1 MKVFIVIMS
10 LSCGFLFSNAS
21 HAQEFISEDQQA
33 IMDVIQTA
41 YIEGLQ
47 NEGDLEKMDSGFH
60 PGFELL
66 GIGKGNQMWKLPI
79 YNWKE
84 STKDAVKE
92 GKKPRKDE
100 ELVSVNFLSVDVS
113 GTAAAVKLE
122 FYVAEKLTYIDY
134 LTLYKFEDGWKIVSK
149 IFYKFPEKEQK

>member
-1 MKVFIVIMS
+1 MKAFIVILS
-10 LSCGFLFSNAS
+10 LSCGFLLSNAG

-33 IMDVIQTA
+33 IMDVIQVA
-41 YIEGLQ
+41 YVEGLQ
-47 NEGDLEKMDSGFH
+47 NEGDLEKVDSGFH

-66 GIGKGNQMWKLPI
+66 GIGKGDQMWKLPI

-84 STKDAVKE
+84 TTADAVEE
-92 GKKPRKDE
+92 GKKPRNEE
-100 ELVSVNFLSVDVS
+100 ELVSINFLSVDVS
-113 GTAAAVKLE
+113 GTAASVKLE

-134 LTLYKFEDGWKIVSK
+134 LSLYKFEDGWKIVSK

>member
-1 MKVFIVIMS
+1 MRAIFVILM
-10 LSCGFLFSNAS
+10 LSYGFLLSNIS
-21 HAQEFISEDQQA
+21 QAQEFISEDQQS

-41 YIEGLQ
+41 YVDGLQ
-47 NEGDLEKMDSGFH
+47 NEGDLEKVDNGFH

-66 GIGKGNQMWKLPI
+66 GIGNGNQMWKLPI

-84 STKDAVKE
+84 TTKDAVEE
-92 GKKPRKDE
+92 GKKPRKDD

-134 LTLYKFEDGWKIVSK
+134 LSLYKFEDGWKIVSK
-149 IFYKFPEKEQK
+149 IFYKFPEKEEK